1 MGKILVSGASGNVG
15 RYVVKYA
22 LAAGQKV
29 KAAGTDDKRLAQL
42 FPDAEAVLFDFT
54 KPSTF
59 PSALQDVDRVFIMR
73 PPHLGNP
80 KDLKPFIDAL
90 QKQKSI
96 RLVSFL
102 SLMGVEKNPVPPH
115 HKIERYI
122 EQAGLRSCL

>member
-80 KDLKPFIDAL
+80 
-90 QKQKSI
+90 
-96 RLVSFL
+96 
-102 SLMGVEKNPVPPH
+102 
-115 HKIERYI
+115 
-122 EQAGLRSCL
+122 